1 MDDVEGGNY
10 MNSDKKYASRY
21 KISNILSIIAGIL
34 WIYIGYKKIFLYSWV
49 NILIAL
55 IGIIMIILNFT
66 LLKNNYSR

>member
-1 MDDVEGGNY
+1 